1 MSVWRS
7 RHRQASL
14 IALAPLMLTVTTATV
29 YRVLH
34 SALGVERSTV
44 RFLVQ
49 MHQGTW
55 FGFDAVLFTGVN
67 AALTLCLVLSALP
80 ALVCQVRRLPA
91 KSASPRDWHR
101 LQSLFS
107 AAILVWAC
115 VTGFGYRFLRN
126 VAQLDKD
133 EIGWL
138 IDCHHLNVLG
148 VGGIASTI
156 YCVAAFSLLCT
167 AVVSGVRMH
176 PKLAWIFA
184 RSNPSCSDI

>member
-1 MSVWRS
+1 MWRS
-7 RHRQASL
+7 RHRQVTL
-14 IALAPLMLTVTTATV
+14 IALAPLMLTVTTATA

-34 SALGVERSTV
+34 SVFGVERSAV
-44 RFLVQ
+44 RFFVQ

-55 FGFDAVLFTGVN
+55 FGVDAVLYTGLN

-91 KSASPRDWHR
+91 KSATPRDWHK

-107 AAILVWAC
+107 AALLVWAC

-126 VAQLDKD
+126 VAQLEKD

-148 VGGIASTI
+148 GIGSTI

-167 AVVSGVRMH
+167 AVISGVQMH
-176 PKLAWIFA
+176 PKLAWIFP
-184 RSNPSCSDI
+184 RSNPSNADI